1 MTPVLALLILLLA
14 MAFGA
19 LFTGMETVA
28 LTANRIRIHRDETG
42 WATPMRDVYRLLGI
56 TQTTVA
62 AATIA
67 QIACLVTAAIAAD
80 MLMDQVMR
88 STRGFAPRSLLDDL
102 ILLFSLTPLYI
113 FFVRLLP
120 KFYFSRHPESYL
132 LTILEP
138 VVWLPRLLAPPLRSL
153 AKGVRRI
160 FARTGAAS
168 DTSRVVSLTDTDLQE
183 MLSVSS
189 HASRDLS
196 LDKKMIYGLFRLEQT
211 IVREIMQPLVNVATL
226 PRHELTR
233 ENLLALGQVS
243 GYTRIPVYT
252 HRVFNMDGIISVS
265 NVLRDD
271 QNSPIEQFIETPFFV
286 PETMHA
292 DMLLSRMI
300 ANDIDMAIVIDE
312 YGGTVGVVS
321 QEDVIEEIVGDIED
335 EFDPA
340 RIQVVRDELGDYL
353 VDGRMDI
360 DDVNDRFGVHLPNED
375 FDTLGGFIYDQLARV
390 PRVGDL
396 VSTGELTLEVT
407 TMDGKRVERVKL
419 TLLSKDSEEEA
430 GVRLV

>member
-1 MTPVLALLILLLA
+1 MNPLLSLLILLLA
-14 MAFGA
+14 MTLGA

-67 QIACLVTAAIAAD
+67 QIACIVTAAIAAD

-88 STRGFAPRSLLDDL
+88 STRGFAPRSLFDDF

-120 KFYFSRHPESYL
+120 KFYFSRNPESYL
-132 LTILEP
+132 LSILEP

-160 FARTGAAS
+160 FAGS
-168 DTSRVVSLTDTDLQE
+168 GVGYGTSRVVSLSDTDLQE
-183 MLSVSS
+183 MLSASS

-226 PRHELTR
+226 SRQELTR
-233 ENLLALGQVS
+233 ENLLALGRVS

-271 QNSPIEQFIETPFFV
+271 KNAPIDQFIETPFFV

-340 RIQVVRDELGDYL
+340 RIQVVRDEEGDYL

-360 DDVNDRFGVHLPNED
+360 DDVNDRFVVHLPNED

-396 VSTGELTLEVT
+396 VSTTEMKLEVT

-419 TLLSKDSEEEA
+419 TLLSKDPEEETS
-430 GVRLV
+430 V